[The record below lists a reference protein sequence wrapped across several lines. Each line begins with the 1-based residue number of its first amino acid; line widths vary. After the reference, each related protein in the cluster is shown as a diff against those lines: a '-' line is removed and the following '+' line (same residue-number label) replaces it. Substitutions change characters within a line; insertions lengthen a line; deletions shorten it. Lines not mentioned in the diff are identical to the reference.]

1 VNLPYSMFFVPVVV
15 VYLFICYEEF
25 RRQFIV
31 EAGIAYINVVYRIY
45 LWWIQRGA
53 HPLLFEVSYRLVKT
67 CFNIIFPNSFLSL
80 SFYHVL

>member
-1 VNLPYSMFFVPVVV
+1 MIFVPVVV

-45 LWWIQRGA
+45 IDGM
-53 HPLLFEVSYRLVKT
+53 FSYDKYMYVYY
-67 CFNIIFPNSFLSL
+67 F
-80 SFYHVL
+80 VLTR